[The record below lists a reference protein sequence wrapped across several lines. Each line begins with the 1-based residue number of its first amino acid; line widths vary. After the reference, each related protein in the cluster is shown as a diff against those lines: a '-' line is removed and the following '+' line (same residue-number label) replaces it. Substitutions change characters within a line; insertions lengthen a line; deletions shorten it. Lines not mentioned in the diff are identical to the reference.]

1 MNHLVDDM
9 ITLLQVLEVTKSLMP
24 WESSLNMKLMLL
36 ELCLENK
43 QQIGVSRVVTKHTL
57 VAQLHETNV
66 K

>member
-9 ITLLQVLEVTKSLMP
+9 ITLLQVLEVTKRLMP
-24 WESSLNMKLMLL
+24 WESSLSMKLMLL

-43 QQIGVSRVVTKHTL
+43 QQIGVSQMVTKHTL

>member
-43 QQIGVSRVVTKHTL
+43 QQIGVSRVLIKHTL